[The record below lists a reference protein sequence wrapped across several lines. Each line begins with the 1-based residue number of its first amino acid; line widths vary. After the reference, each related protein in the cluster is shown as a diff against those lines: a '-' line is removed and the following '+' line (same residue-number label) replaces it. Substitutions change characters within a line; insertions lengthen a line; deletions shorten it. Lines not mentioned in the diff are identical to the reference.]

1 MDREVDEVE
10 DVNMNQH
17 NSDMSG
23 DIGVKYSHN
32 ILRCKRAIELG
43 SDIVGF
49 RRKVEGPWLETND
62 EADEAGDVDMDQNNS
77 DMSGDMS
84 IEYSRNVLRC
94 KGVVE
99 LGSDIAGFGRE
110 IEGPWPEMNN
120 GRCDKEAA

>member
-110 IEGPWPEMNN
+110 IEGSWPEMNN